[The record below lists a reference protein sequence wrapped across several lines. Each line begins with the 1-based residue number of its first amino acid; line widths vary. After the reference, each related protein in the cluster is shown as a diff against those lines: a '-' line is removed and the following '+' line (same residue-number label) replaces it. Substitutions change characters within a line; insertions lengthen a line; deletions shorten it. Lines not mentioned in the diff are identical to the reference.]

1 MSNRRQNGRADRDQ
15 DQNSEAEITTPR
27 RKRRRWPWI
36 VLALLVL
43 LFFLP
48 TLIVQTPL
56 KQKAIDWATADFK
69 GNIVVDKISTGWF
82 SPTAVSGVT
91 VLDES
96 GQPLVTVD
104 KVITTKSLYGFATAG
119 NDYGS
124 IEIES
129 PKIYLQLRPDGSNLE
144 DAIAE
149 YMQPTD
155 EPATDLPHLLLKV
168 NQGEVHIAST
178 TDPRTTLIHNL
189 NINSEIAGQTAAVI
203 AEVDCAAETTG
214 EPGGTLQLKLALDAG
229 SKQVVIDNGTCQL
242 QTQSVPV
249 AAVVPVL
256 QRVLGPCDAVGRIDG
271 NADLQFSNSGNGI
284 AANLDRLTV
293 TQFAF
298 VSPEYLQ
305 NDQIT
310 LERLAANGQIQFA
323 SNAIQAVN
331 FETNADFG
339 SVTSNGQID
348 LAQLATLAAPDEAS
362 PEEFTAHGEVELAKI
377 ARMLPETL
385 GLHQDLTVESGKV
398 TFDVS
403 TRAESGV
410 RRLIVDT
417 QAANLTARRGGQ
429 LLNWHQPLRVTARVA
444 QSNDGIM
451 LENVRAES
459 DFVTVVGNA
468 NSQVGNFTIEDGDLA
483 LLQKNL
489 AQFVDLAGVELSG
502 KFGGEFGWSFKA
514 DQQPAGTFNVNDR
527 PVQIGGRFE
536 ILKPIIQMP
545 DVPRWSPEKLV
556 AVCNGAGKSL
566 SDGTIQINSGGA
578 RVVVGAESF
587 TARLAEPVTDL
598 AANQNWKFKCDVKG
612 RVEGWLSHIRNFVW
626 FGDFEATGGIDSS
639 FDATVNSQ
647 QVVLSNL
654 QYQLGNLAFDGYGA
668 QFVEP
673 AMNGDGS
680 LSYDLNS
687 GLINLAVF
695 NVASSSLSA
704 RANGVK
710 MTVTDVINVTGN
722 VEFAANMNSIT
733 NWFGISP
740 DQDSINYFGTIKGR
754 AELASDQNVI
764 SARVTSAVDELV
776 AAYREAS
783 PNPNQAGVSN
793 VSNQMKWSEMLR
805 EKKVDVNGVF
815 SMAQDFD
822 TLYFSDAT
830 ISASAVDAV
839 GSGSISDLGGIWQL
853 AIQGK
858 WNPDWN
864 KIDALLDAYTYK
876 TMKLAGSGQQ
886 AFEVNGPLFG
896 EISPDLAAAWIPPG
910 LKIQTK
916 FVWDEGRVLDL
927 PLGASEIQLDV
938 NQSVAFVRSTEIPF
952 VGGSL
957 SLKPIIDMRGEEPW
971 LLMESGTIV
980 NNINL
985 SSEVCRQ
992 LLKYVTPL
1000 GADAAEA
1007 QGKLT
1012 LSVDNLQAPLYD
1024 PTTLQTRGTFSLREG
1039 SLSAGPLAK
1048 QLFASVQQVKQLL
1061 KPGSQAREMQNV
1073 WIELGDQEIPF
1084 AVQDG
1089 RVHHQGI
1096 RLTIDDVIVTTE
1108 GSVGLD
1114 QSVNLTANI
1123 PLQDEWIGD
1132 NKWLA
1137 GLRGQ
1142 SLQIPIGGTVTQPR
1156 LDTQA
1161 IQRLSQQLIQQAGRS
1176 AVNNVIQEKTGEV
1189 QNRIQE
1195 EVQGAQQKLNDKIQ
1209 DGIRDSIG
1217 GELQKGLDGLF
1228 NRGGN

>member
-1 MSNRRQNGRADRDQ
+1 MSTRRQNDRADRDQ
-15 DQNSEAEITTPR
+15 DQSSETEVTTPR

-36 VLALLVL
+36 LLILLVL
-43 LFFLP
+43 LYFLP
-48 TLIVQTPL
+48 TLILQTPL
-56 KQKAIDWATADFK
+56 KQKAIGWATADLK

-82 SPTAVSGVT
+82 SPTTVSGVT
-91 VLDES
+91 VLDEA

-104 KVITTKSLYGFATAG
+104 KVTTTKSLYGFATAG

-124 IEIES
+124 IEVDS

-149 YMQPTD
+149 YMKPTD
-155 EPATDLPHLLLKV
+155 EPATDLPHLLLKI
-168 NQGEVHIAST
+168 NKAEVHIASA
-178 TDPRTTLIHNL
+178 TDSKKTLISNL
-189 NINSEIAGQTAAVI
+189 NVNSEIAGQTAAVI
-203 AEVDCAAETTG
+203 AEVDCATETTG
-214 EPGGTLQLKLALDAG
+214 EPSGTLQLKLALDAG
-229 SKQVVIDNGTCQL
+229 SKQIIVDNGTCQL
-242 QTQSVPV
+242 QTQSVPL
-249 AAVVPVL
+249 AAIVPVL
-256 QRVLGPCDAVGRIDG
+256 QRVIGPCNAVGQIDG
-271 NADLQFSNSGNGI
+271 SADLQFSGGGKGI
-284 AANLDRLTV
+284 VANLDRLTV

-298 VSPEYLQ
+298 VAPKYLQ
-305 NDQIT
+305 TDQIT
-310 LERLAANGQIQFA
+310 LERIAANGQIQIA
-323 SNAIQAVN
+323 SSAIQAVN
-331 FETNADFG
+331 FETKTDFG

-348 LAQLATLAAPDEAS
+348 LAQLATPGASGQAS
-362 PEEFTAHGEVELAKI
+362 PEEFAAHGEVELAKI

-385 GLHQDLTVESGKV
+385 GLHKDLTVESGSI

-410 RRLIVDT
+410 RRLIVDS

-483 LLQKNL
+483 ALQKNL
-489 AQFVDLAGVELSG
+489 AQFVDLTGVELSG
-502 KFGGEFGWSFKA
+502 KFGGEFSWSFKA
-514 DQQPAGTFNVNDR
+514 DQQPAAGFNVNDR

-536 ILKPIIQMP
+536 ILNPVIQMP
-545 DVPRWSPEKLV
+545 DVPRWSPEKLT
-556 AVCNGAGKSL
+556 AVCNAAGKSN

-578 RVVVGAESF
+578 RAVVGAESF
-587 TARLAEPVTDL
+587 TARLAEPVADL
-598 AANQNWKFKCDVKG
+598 AANQNWKFKCEVKG

-626 FGDFEATGGIDSS
+626 CGDFDATGRIDSS

-654 QYQLGNLAFDGYGA
+654 QYQLGKLAFDGYGA

-673 AMNGDGS
+673 AVSGDGT
-680 LSYDLNS
+680 LSYDFTS
-687 GLINLAVF
+687 GLINFNVF
-695 NVASSSLSA
+695 NVASSSLNA
-704 RANGVK
+704 RANGVQ

-722 VEFAANMNSIT
+722 VEFVADMNRIT

-740 DQDSINYFGTIKGR
+740 DQDSTNYFGTIRGN
-754 AELASDQNVI
+754 AELASDQNAI
-764 SARVTSAVDELV
+764 SARVTSVVDDLV
-776 AAYREAS
+776 AAYREPVA
-783 PNPNQAGVSN
+783 NQAGIRNASN
-793 VSNQMKWSEMLR
+793 KVKWSEMLR
-805 EKKVDVNGVF
+805 EKKVDVNAVF
-815 SMAQDFD
+815 SMAQDFE
-822 TLYFSDAT
+822 TLYFSNAT
-830 ISASAVDAV
+830 INASLVDAE
-839 GSGSISDLGGIWQL
+839 GSGSISDLGGVWQT
-853 AIQGK
+853 AIQGR
-858 WNPDWN
+858 WNPDWE
-864 KIDALLDAYTYK
+864 KIDGLLDAYTYK
-876 TMKLAGSGQQ
+876 TVKLTGSGQQ
-886 AFEVNGPLFG
+886 AFEVEGPLFA
-896 EISPDLAAAWIPPG
+896 EISPEMAEAWIPPG
-910 LKIQTK
+910 LKIRTQ
-916 FVWDEGRVLDL
+916 FGWNEGRVLDL
-927 PLGASEIQLDV
+927 PLGRSEIKVDV
-938 NQSVAFVRSTEIPF
+938 NQSVAFLRSTEIPF

-957 SLKPIIDMRGEEPW
+957 SLNPIIDMRGEEPW
-971 LLMESGTIV
+971 LLMESGTVV

-992 LLKYVTPL
+992 LMKYVTPL

-1024 PTTLQTRGTFSLREG
+1024 PTTLQTRGTLSLREG

-1089 RVHHQGI
+1089 RVHHEGI
-1096 RLTIDDVIVTTE
+1096 RLTIDDIVITTQ

-1114 QSVNLTANI
+1114 QTVNLVANI
-1123 PLQDEWIGD
+1123 PLQNEWIGD
-1132 NKWLA
+1132 NKLLA

-1161 IQRLSQQLIQQAGRS
+1161 VRQLSQQLIQQAGRT
-1176 AVNNVIQEKTGEV
+1176 AVTNAIQEKTGDV
-1189 QNRIQE
+1189 QNRVQE
-1195 EVQGAQQKLNDKIQ
+1195 EVQRAQQKVNDKIQ